1 VLGGGGA
8 AVLASGLVFW
18 TLAASDHSALATS
31 CATSGSCSTDAVNG
45 VKTRALVGDV
55 LVGAGVLLVGAAIYF
70 YLSSSPQKAP
80 QAAQLVPGF
89 TF

>member
-1 VLGGGGA
+1 VLGGGGG
-8 AVLASGLVFW
+8 AVLATGLVFW
-18 TLAASDHSALATS
+18 SVAASDHSALATS
-31 CATSGSCSTDAVNG
+31 CATTGSCSKDAVNG

-70 YLSSSPQKAP
+70 YVSGSPQKAAL
-80 QAAQLVPGF
+80 AAQLTQGF